1 MLKKLNKYETQHIL
15 NVRKVEKMID
25 RQFYKACVD
34 AAFLTYGIDARL
46 SDDALF
52 TFADYPYLTRRLNKI
67 LDTLKNRTFMTVVSG
82 IKASWDLSKTKNDN
96 LVHSLFGEGLDAARF
111 NRYYSTRTGAVNAF
125 IKRVDNGLSLSDK
138 VWKYTERFKNEIE
151 LGIDCG
157 LRDGLSAP
165 EIARSLKMY
174 LQYPDKLFRR
184 VRTQHGILKLSKTA
198 AAFHPGQGVYRSS
211 YKNARRLAATE
222 TNIAYRTADFER
234 WQDFDFVVG
243 IEIKLSNN
251 HTLNGKPFTDIC
263 DKLKGKYPKDFKFV
277 GWHPLCRC
285 HALSILKTPKEIA
298 EDMKRERQ
306 GLPPISLEDSTNAIT
321 SLPDNFNNWVR
332 ANGDRIQK
340 AEKRR
345 TAPYFLKDN
354 RELWLNTYQN
364 DRINKLLDNNVPPIV
379 HTAQEVLE
387 ADPISFKKAIAREK
401 AMNKNGWM
409 VDVHDDYRGIKCFL
423 TEDGKAGVAVTKDG
437 DIVSLFSSV
446 KGDHRSEKLIMM
458 AIENG
463 GCKCDCYG
471 GGLENIYARFGAKA
485 VGKVKFNEE
494 YAPTDWKL
502 LPDDDLRKQKYDV
515 VAMIFPKT
523 VRESVKLWDKDA
535 VIDLS
540 TIRLFDDYEDMLK
553 FRDSLL

>member
-25 RQFYKACVD
+25 RHFYKACQD
-34 AAFLTYGIDARL
+34 TAFLTYGLDARL

-82 IKASWDLSKTKNDN
+82 IKASWDLSKAKNDN
-96 LVHSLFGEGLDAARF
+96 LVHSLFGEGVDAARF

-138 VWKYTERFKNEIE
+138 VWKYTDRFKNEIE

-285 HALSILKTPKEIA
+285 HVLSILKTPKEIA

-306 GLPPISLEDSTNAIT
+306 GLPPIASEDSTNAIT
-321 SLPDNFNNWVR
+321 SLPDNFNNWAS
-332 ANGDRIQK
+332 ANSDRIQR
-340 AEKRR
+340 ATRR
-345 TAPYFLKDN
+345 GTLPYFIGDNFNVGKNGELVRKTLETKPKTEETKAAAPPKLSLLQRAEQRHKARTEEEEKAIQKAWLKRNRINCTQEAKAALIGKTVKHPAIAGRIKFSMYGIKEAINQPHSKLYEKNKLVKDIASIIENAEYMKTAKDN
-354 RELWLNTYQN
+354 KGKGRTFHYFKANTNIHLYIVLRE
-364 DRINKLLDNNVPPIV
+364 DNSGIYLYSVV
-379 HTAQEVLE
+379 
-387 ADPISFKKAIAREK
+387 EK
-401 AMNKNGWM
+401 
-409 VDVHDDYRGIKCFL
+409 
-423 TEDGKAGVAVTKDG
+423 
-437 DIVSLFSSV
+437 
-446 KGDHRSEKLIMM
+446 
-458 AIENG
+458 
-463 GCKCDCYG
+463 
-471 GGLENIYARFGAKA
+471 
-485 VGKVKFNEE
+485 
-494 YAPTDWKL
+494 
-502 LPDDDLRKQKYDV
+502 
-515 VAMIFPKT
+515 
-523 VRESVKLWDKDA
+523 
-535 VIDLS
+535 
-540 TIRLFDDYEDMLK
+540 IR
-553 FRDSLL
+553 

>member
-25 RQFYKACVD
+25 RQFYKACQD
-34 AAFLTYGIDARL
+34 TAFLTYGLDVRL

-52 TFADYPYLTRRLNKI
+52 SFADYPYLTRRLNKI
-67 LDTLKNRTFMTVVSG
+67 LDTLKNKTFMTVVSG
-82 IKASWDLSKTKNDN
+82 IKASWGLSKVKNDN
-96 LVHSLFGEGLDAARF
+96 LVHSLFGEGVDAARF

-285 HALSILKTPKEIA
+285 HAIPVLKTTEEMNVDTQKMLNGDTINVESVNKV
-298 EDMKRERQ
+298 DKV
-306 GLPPISLEDSTNAIT
+306 
-321 SLPDNFNNWVR
+321 PDVFTNWVENNKER
-332 ANGDRIQK
+332 AKGWSSMPYFVRDNPQYVPDFRVGIYSA
-340 AEKRR
+340 AEKKFTRAYH
-345 TAPYFLKDN
+345 TSPAMKQSLALFLDKKYPDIK
-354 RELWLNTYQN
+354 NT
-364 DRINKLLDNNVPPIV
+364 
-379 HTAQEVLE
+379 
-387 ADPISFKKAIAREK
+387 EK
-401 AMNKNGWM
+401 AALIEYTRGDVSDFRHLNKELMQNSLSEFNAAFSELLSSALSKLPTEE
-409 VDVHDDYRGIKCFL
+409 VTVYR
-423 TEDGKAGVAVTKDG
+423 
-437 DIVSLFSSV
+437 
-446 KGDHRSEKLIMM
+446 
-458 AIENG
+458 
-463 GCKCDCYG
+463 
-471 GGLENIYARFGAKA
+471 
-485 VGKVKFNEE
+485 
-494 YAPTDWKL
+494 
-502 LPDDDLRKQKYDV
+502 
-515 VAMIFPKT
+515 
-523 VRESVKLWDKDA
+523 
-535 VIDLS
+535 
-540 TIRLFDDYEDMLK
+540 TIRLNKTNLEAWKQQAVSKAEITFQGFTSTSDDFDVIQAMIDKKAQRIKKNETDV
-553 FRDSLL
+553 LLVIKGKTGHRISEFSMFPEQREFLFNKGMHLRYDKLSEVNGQIVFHLTEI

>member
-25 RQFYKACVD
+25 RHFYKACQD
-34 AAFLTYGIDARL
+34 TAFLTYGLDARL

-82 IKASWDLSKTKNDN
+82 IKASWDLSKAKNDN
-96 LVHSLFGEGLDAARF
+96 LVHSLFGEGVDAARF

-285 HALSILKTPKEIA
+285 HVLSILKTPKEIA
-298 EDMKRERQ
+298 EDMKRESQ
-306 GLPPISLEDSTNAIT
+306 GLPPISSEDSTNAIT
-321 SLPDNFNNWVR
+321 SLPDNFNNWAS
-332 ANGDRIQK
+332 ANSDRIQR
-340 AEKRR
+340 ATRR
-345 TAPYFLKDN
+345 GTLPYFIADNFNVGKKGELVRKTLEAKPKTEVTKAAAPPKLSLLQRAEQRHKARMEEEEKAIQKAWLKRN
-354 RELWLNTYQN
+354 
-364 DRINKLLDNNVPPIV
+364 RINCTREAKAALIGK
-379 HTAQEVLE
+379 TARH
-387 ADPISFKKAIAREK
+387 PAI
-401 AMNKNGWM
+401 
-409 VDVHDDYRGIKCFL
+409 
-423 TEDGKAGVAVTKDG
+423 DG
-437 DIVSLFSSV
+437 DIIFTT
-446 KGDHRSEKLIMM
+446 KGIKEAINQPHKYFIEK
-458 AIENG
+458 N
-463 GCKCDCYG
+463 
-471 GGLENIYARFGAKA
+471 KA
-485 VGKVKFNEE
+485 VVNIIELIGKGE
-494 YAPTDWKL
+494 YIKCVLDTKHDMDICHYIKIVINGEPAYIVIKQHGKQYLFYTIVDKL
-502 LPDDDLRKQKYDV
+502 KK
-515 VAMIFPKT
+515 
-523 VRESVKLWDKDA
+523 
-535 VIDLS
+535 
-540 TIRLFDDYEDMLK
+540 
-553 FRDSLL
+553 

>member
-25 RQFYKACVD
+25 RHFYKACQD
-34 AAFLTYGIDARL
+34 TAFLTYGLDARL

-67 LDTLKNRTFMTVVSG
+67 LDTLKNRTYMTVISG
-82 IKASWDLSKTKNDN
+82 IKASWDLSKAKNDN
-96 LVHSLFGEGLDAARF
+96 LVHSLFGEGVDAARF

-198 AAFHPGQGVYRSS
+198 AAFHPGQQGVYRSS

-306 GLPPISLEDSTNAIT
+306 GLPPIASEDSTNAIT
-321 SLPDNFNNWVR
+321 SLPDNFNDWAS
-332 ANGDRIQK
+332 ANSDRIQR
-340 AEKRR
+340 AARR
-345 TAPYFLKDN
+345 GTLPYFLADN
-354 RELWLNTYQN
+354 FNVGKNGELVRKTLEAKPKTEVTKAAAPPKLSLLQRAEQRHKARTEEEEKAIQKAWLKRN
-364 DRINKLLDNNVPPIV
+364 RINCTREAKAALIGK
-379 HTAQEVLE
+379 TARH
-387 ADPISFKKAIAREK
+387 PAI
-401 AMNKNGWM
+401 
-409 VDVHDDYRGIKCFL
+409 
-423 TEDGKAGVAVTKDG
+423 DG
-437 DIVSLFSSV
+437 DIIFTT
-446 KGDHRSEKLIMM
+446 KGIKEAINQPHKYFIEK
-458 AIENG
+458 N
-463 GCKCDCYG
+463 
-471 GGLENIYARFGAKA
+471 KA
-485 VGKVKFNEE
+485 VVNIIELIGKGEYVGSAIDTKGRNRVYYYIQTQIGKEPSLIVIKKEE
-494 YAPTDWKL
+494 NMNTFYSIIEIK
-502 LPDDDLRKQKYDV
+502 K
-515 VAMIFPKT
+515 MNN
-523 VRESVKLWDKDA
+523 
-535 VIDLS
+535 
-540 TIRLFDDYEDMLK
+540 
-553 FRDSLL
+553 